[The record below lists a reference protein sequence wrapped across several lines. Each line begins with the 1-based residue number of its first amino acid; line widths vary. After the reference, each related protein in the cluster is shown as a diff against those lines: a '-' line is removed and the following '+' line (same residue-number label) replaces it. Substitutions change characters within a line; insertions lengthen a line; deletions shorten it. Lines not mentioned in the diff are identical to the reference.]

1 MVREEQQCKVDG
13 KGSADRFLWGLR
25 GWTCAA
31 SAMLQAS
38 RASPFQ
44 VLILL
49 LATALVLVGAGC
61 SMHSSYCPAKTVAQ
75 VSVWGDSASTQGS
88 NASHGRRLESSS
100 GSWKPYVRR
109 STVIGKS

>member
-1 MVREEQQCKVDG
+1 M
-13 KGSADRFLWGLR
+13 
-25 GWTCAA
+25 
-31 SAMLQAS
+31 AS

-61 SMHSSYCPAKTVAQ
+61 SMHSSYCPARTVAQ
-75 VSVWGDSASTQGS
+75 VSAWGDSASTQGS

-100 GSWKPYVRR
+100 GSWKPYVRQ
-109 STVIGKS
+109 SKVIGKSSRQSSAEYIVIASAQRSSSAVTAQNMI